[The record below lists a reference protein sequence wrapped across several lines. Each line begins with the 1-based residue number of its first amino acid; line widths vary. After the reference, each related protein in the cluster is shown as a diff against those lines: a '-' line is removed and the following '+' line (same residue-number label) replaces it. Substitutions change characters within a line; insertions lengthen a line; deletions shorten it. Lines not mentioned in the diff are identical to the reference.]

1 MLTYKYQQ
9 PRPYAANAGPS
20 RNLGKAVVVVAAV
33 LGSETVEAVVT
44 PSLITHGTK
53 ASGSAK
59 HGRSPRE
66 LAADSRTRLNDYTLP
81 MVFTRGT
88 PKRS

>member
-20 RNLGKAVVVVAAV
+20 RNLGKVVVVVAVV
-33 LGSETVEAVVT
+33 LGLETVEALVM
-44 PSLITHGTK
+44 PSSVTHGTK

-59 HGRSPRE
+59 HGRIPRE
-66 LAADSRTRLNDYTLP
+66 LAADSRTRLN
-81 MVFTRGT
+81 
-88 PKRS
+88 